1 MGVGPVLPDPRIMQF
16 LVWGKPHTSQSSVSG
31 RLRIAHPFSAAVPI
45 SLRLLGEKA
54 QIHTVIFP
62 IIPCEDGQN
71 VLHGLEGKEDE
82 INGRTNDSLTHT
94 TPQVAEF

>member
-16 LVWGKPHTSQSSVSG
+16 LVWDKPHTSQSSVSG

-45 SLRLLGEKA
+45 SLRLLGGKA
-54 QIHTVIFP
+54 QIHTVIFT

-71 VLHGLEGKEDE
+71 VLHELEGKEDG
-82 INGRTNDSLTHT
+82 INGRTDDSLTYT